1 MTSDAAITIRDAHK
15 TFKGGVQALRGVS
28 MTVNR
33 GQIFGLLGP
42 NGAGKSTLVKILMTV
57 IHPTSIDGDLL
68 GKPVGH
74 RATLRRVGYLPEHHR
89 FPVYLTAEQLLH
101 YYGGLEGMRRPER
114 RARIGELLDLTG
126 MSAWARKKVGGFSK
140 GMQQRVGLAQALL
153 HDPELILLDEPTDGV
168 DPVGRREIRQLL
180 LHLQS
185 QGRTILVN
193 SHILAELE
201 PICQQVA
208 ILVKGKLAREGTVA
222 ELTADRQR
230 WEVEI
235 DGPEPTWID
244 TLKGVD
250 CRTEGTH
257 HCLSIGGDA
266 APMVQQMI
274 DLARGEG
281 RTVRRVERIGESL
294 EDLFIRSLEESG
306 EADAATPGA
315 ASAGKAGK

>member
-1 MTSDAAITIRDAHK
+1 MTDAPAISVRDAQK

-28 MTVNR
+28 MTVGR

-57 IHPTSIDGDLL
+57 IRPTSIQGELL
-68 GKPVGH
+68 GQPIGH
-74 RATLRRVGYLPEHHR
+74 TPTLRRVGYLPEHHR
-89 FPVYLTAEQLLH
+89 FPTYLTAAQLLH
-101 YYGGLEGMRRPER
+101 YYGGLEGMRRSER
-114 RARIGELLDLTG
+114 NSRIGELLDLTG
-126 MSAWARKKVGGFSK
+126 MAAWRDKRVGGFSK

-168 DPVGRREIRQLL
+168 DPVGRREIRNLL

-185 QGRTILVN
+185 EGRTILVN

-222 ELTADRQR
+222 DLTADRQH
-230 WEVEI
+230 WEVDVTGSSDWADAI
-235 DGPEPTWID
+235 QGAS
-244 TLKGVD
+244 V
-250 CRTEGTH
+250 RTEGGVHTIT
-257 HCLSIGGDA
+257 LPGDA
-266 APMVQQMI
+266 GDRVQQTI
-274 DLARGEG
+274 DAARAV
-281 RTVRRVERIGESL
+281 TCDVLRVERIGESL
-294 EDLFIRSLEESG
+294 EDLFMRALDESE

-315 ASAGKAGK
+315 TSAGKAGK